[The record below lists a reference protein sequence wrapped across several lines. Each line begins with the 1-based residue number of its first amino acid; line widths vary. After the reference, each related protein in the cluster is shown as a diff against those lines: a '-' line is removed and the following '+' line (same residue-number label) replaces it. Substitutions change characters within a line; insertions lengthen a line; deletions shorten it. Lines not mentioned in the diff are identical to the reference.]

1 MKGVKFGNYK
11 YLSLMVVPRRKS
23 GTDLNSWSEKSA
35 VHLEMIRKFELTLIK
50 NHWCD
55 EKILKVNLIIH
66 RINGNIGSWAVSPLV
81 FCWSDHVMLWSEQLI
96 LRRTLIN

>member
-23 GTDLNSWSEKSA
+23 GTDLNSWSENSA
-35 VHLEMIRKFELTLIK
+35 VHLEMIRKFELAFIK

-66 RINGNIGSWAVSPLV
+66 RINGAVSPLV

-96 LRRTLIN
+96 LRRTPIN